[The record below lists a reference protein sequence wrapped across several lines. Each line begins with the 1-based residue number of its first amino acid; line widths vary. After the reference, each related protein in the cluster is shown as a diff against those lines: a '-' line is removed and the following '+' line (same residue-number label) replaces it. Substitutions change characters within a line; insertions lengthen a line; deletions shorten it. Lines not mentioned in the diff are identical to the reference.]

1 MWIHIL
7 LCIGSYLLCKT
18 MNLQVISMGSFLTEI
33 EVTEEV
39 LGIRE
44 VLEVHEDG
52 KEARTLMM
60 SLDEVVEVSDLATTG
75 LEREKAA
82 AMIG

>member
-1 MWIHIL
+1 
-7 LCIGSYLLCKT
+7 
-18 MNLQVISMGSFLTEI
+18 MNLQVISMGSFPTEI
-33 EVTEEV
+33 EVTVEV